1 MANTIF
7 PRRSL
12 AALAAALA
20 IVLGACGTSTTS
32 PSAPAA
38 SDAPASVA
46 PGGSPAASG
55 GYTGPAASIEYSI
68 WGDPAEID
76 SQTKLVESF
85 EAVNPTIDVKVSV
98 ADWDSYWEKLLTGL
112 AGGAAPDV
120 FAMDGPLFPDYQ
132 ARDVLLDLQ
141 PLIERDGYDLSQLAD
156 QGVGVFKTAEGAQFG
171 LPRDLNV
178 VALYYNKKMFD
189 AAGVPYPDDTWDWAK
204 LVEVG
209 KQLTLDTNSDGT
221 TDQWGLY
228 TETSDMENYW
238 LSLVWQNGGDF
249 FAADGK
255 STALT
260 TDQSA
265 GGIQFLQD
273 LIYKE
278 KILAEPAIFADLGDA
293 FEQGLAAMEVN
304 GSWLVPTHQAAGID
318 LGIAPIPSGP
328 SGRFTTVN
336 PTGAVVY
343 KGTKAPDAAWEFVK
357 YLASPPAQEQLMQLK
372 ASLPV
377 SKEVLAGPYA
387 TSFDGAQ
394 VFADSL
400 AYAKAKP
407 SFAGYEEY
415 TGILQTELDENVFN
429 ANNKTAKEA
438 VDTVAPELDALLAT
452 ERTEVSRSIAPGP
465 PISTPRS
472 TGRLGRDSWWA
483 WWFLAPTH
491 PGAGRAVGRPH
502 LRVIRDQPDRLGP
515 ALSGQ
520 VRRPR
525 QLRGAARRRPLPARV
540 AQHGLLHGDLGAAR
554 ADPRAG
560 PCPRAR
566 PTDPRHR
573 HHPDRV
579 LPPGR
584 HLDHG
589 HRAGLAVDL
598 QPPGR
603 PAQCGAWHA
612 RDPGTEVGER
622 PVLVHAVDRLHERL
636 AGPRGHG
643 DHPAGRAPGHP
654 AAVLRR
660 GGRGRRRAV
669 GPVPSRDP
677 PAADADPL
685 LHRDPRVHRGVP
697 GLRPGLCPGSP
708 G

>member
-1 MANTIF
+1 MANTITF
-7 PRRSL
+7 RRRRSV
-12 AALAAALA
+12 AALSAVLA
-20 IVLGACGTSTTS
+20 IVVAACGTSTTS
-32 PSAPAA
+32 PSAPA

-55 GYTGPAASIEYSI
+55 GYQGAPASIEYAI

-85 EAVNPTIDVKVSV
+85 EAVNPTIDVKVTV

-141 PLIERDGYDLSQLAD
+141 PFIDRDAYDLGQLAD
-156 QGVGVFKTAEGAQFG
+156 QGVGVFKTAEGEQFG

-178 VALYYNKKMFD
+178 VVLYYNKKMFD
-189 AAGVPYPDDTWDWAK
+189 AAGIAYPDDTWDWAK
-204 LVEVG
+204 LVAVG

-221 TDQWGLY
+221 VDQWGLY

-260 TDQSA
+260 TTESA
-265 GGIQFLQD
+265 GGLQFLQD
-273 LIYKE
+273 LIYKD

-304 GSWLVPTHQAAGID
+304 GSWLVPTHQAAGIE

-328 SGRFTTVN
+328 AGRFTTVN

-387 TSFDGAQ
+387 SSFEGAQ

-415 TGILQTELDENVFN
+415 TGILQEELDENVFN
-429 ANNKTAKEA
+429 APNKTAKEA
-438 VDTVAPELDALLAT
+438 VDTVAPELNALLAN
-452 ERTEVSRSIAPGP
+452 
-465 PISTPRS
+465 
-472 TGRLGRDSWWA
+472 
-483 WWFLAPTH
+483 
-491 PGAGRAVGRPH
+491 
-502 LRVIRDQPDRLGP
+502 
-515 ALSGQ
+515 
-520 VRRPR
+520 
-525 QLRGAARRRPLPARV
+525 
-540 AQHGLLHGDLGAAR
+540 
-554 ADPRAG
+554 
-560 PCPRAR
+560 
-566 PTDPRHR
+566 
-573 HHPDRV
+573 
-579 LPPGR
+579 
-584 HLDHG
+584 
-589 HRAGLAVDL
+589 
-598 QPPGR
+598 
-603 PAQCGAWHA
+603 
-612 RDPGTEVGER
+612 
-622 PVLVHAVDRLHERL
+622 
-636 AGPRGHG
+636 
-643 DHPAGRAPGHP
+643 
-654 AAVLRR
+654 
-660 GGRGRRRAV
+660 
-669 GPVPSRDP
+669 
-677 PAADADPL
+677 
-685 LHRDPRVHRGVP
+685 
-697 GLRPGLCPGSP
+697 
-708 G
+708 